1 MIMVHTSGPPPF
13 LKGEEVN
20 FDYLPWSGEIW
31 KILKSRWKY
40 GAEAGL
46 LKVGGRGVGTF
57 FIYFFQGLS
66 FFHLEIT
73 LCKILL
79 CI

>member
-1 MIMVHTSGPPPF
+1 MIMVHTSDPPPF

-20 FDYLPWSGEIW
+20 FDYLPWSGGIW

-46 LKVGGRGVGTF
+46 LKVGGGGLALFLFSFFKVYHF
-57 FIYFFQGLS
+57 FI
-66 FFHLEIT
+66 
-73 LCKILL
+73 
-79 CI
+79 